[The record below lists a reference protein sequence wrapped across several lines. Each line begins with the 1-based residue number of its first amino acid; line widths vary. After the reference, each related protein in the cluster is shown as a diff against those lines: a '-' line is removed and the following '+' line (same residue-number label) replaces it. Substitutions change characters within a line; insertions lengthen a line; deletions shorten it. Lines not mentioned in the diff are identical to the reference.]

1 MARPDENPIR
11 APRNLSEDFHNAAD
25 PAREPRKVDEP
36 ELEYRPPEPLAPGIG
51 GGDRPQ
57 SDIHQST
64 PKTLGKAARASSKAT
79 AVDLSPRADHARS
92 MVLQTFNRE
101 AREMES
107 EVER

>member
-11 APRNLSEDFHNAAD
+11 APRDLSEDFQNAAD
-25 PAREPRKVDEP
+25 PAGEPREVDKP
-36 ELEYRPPEPLAPGIG
+36 ELEYRPPEPSAPGFG

-57 SDIHQST
+57 SEIQQST
-64 PKTLGKAARASSKAT
+64 PKPLQTAARASSKAS
-79 AVDLSPRADHARS
+79 AVDLSPSADHARS
-92 MVLQTFNRE
+92 MVRQTFNRE